1 MLLEVKN
8 LRIGIGKNNEE
19 IIKNINFSIEEK
31 TCLGILGESGSG
43 NSITCKSILNLVNKK
58 FNVSGEIIFQGR
70 DLLKLSQ
77 EEIRKVRGKYYRK
90 SNDRNFFGTYGHKQ
104 GKSTRNF

>member
-43 NSITCKSILNLVNKK
+43 KSITCKSILNLVNKK
-58 FNVSGEIIFQGR
+58 F
-70 DLLKLSQ
+70 
-77 EEIRKVRGKYYRK
+77 
-90 SNDRNFFGTYGHKQ
+90 
-104 GKSTRNF
+104 